1 MSNKLNII
9 DFDETLYKHD
19 SLIRFCLFIYKKR
32 PKQIINVFEQ
42 AFAFFL
48 HSFKIIDT
56 KIYKQMFLSFA
67 KGINENDLIELS
79 IEFWNNEYPHSFNNE
94 ILKSIEKS
102 ERTICIS
109 ASPEIYLKYI
119 CDKLNIELIGTILE
133 FKDAKYYI
141 VGENCKGQEKLK
153 RLIKYMNN
161 QDFIIDSSYSDSM
174 TDLPIF
180 NKSNNAYLVKENS
193 ITKL

>member
-32 PKQIINVFEQ
+32 PKQIINVLEQ

-94 ILKSIEKS
+94 ILKSIETS